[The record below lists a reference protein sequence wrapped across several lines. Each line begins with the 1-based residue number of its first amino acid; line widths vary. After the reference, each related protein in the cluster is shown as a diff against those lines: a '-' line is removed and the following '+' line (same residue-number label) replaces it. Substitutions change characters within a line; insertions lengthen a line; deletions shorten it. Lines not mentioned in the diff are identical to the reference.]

1 MIKPRKHSEY
11 WQEGTDNRNC
21 PKCGRFMKF
30 IREKEEGDDE
40 EFMAL
45 QCRPC
50 DILVIIR

>member
-30 IREKEEGDDE
+30 RDKEDDDDE

-45 QCRPC
+45 QYRPC